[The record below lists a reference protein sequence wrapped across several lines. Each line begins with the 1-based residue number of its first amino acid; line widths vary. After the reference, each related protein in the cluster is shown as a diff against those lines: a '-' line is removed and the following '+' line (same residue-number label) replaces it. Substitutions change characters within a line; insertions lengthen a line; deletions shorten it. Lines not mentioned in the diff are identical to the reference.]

1 MKHTRTIQK
10 KKQAAS
16 PSRAIE
22 KTKPGRTTV
31 YIIGDGPIVAE
42 YISLCSSHG
51 FSTVFDF
58 NTSWESVPSFDSRL
72 VRKSAQIP
80 RDAAFALELTNVD
93 LERKR
98 RNIEMLDRV
107 LPATTA
113 IASSSVTIAATEQAS
128 WIKHKYRLVG
138 CCALPT
144 LGQRPLIEIAPT
156 VFSPA
161 GTVQIVQRFF
171 QSLGK
176 EIELVQDRVGMVFP
190 RIVCGIINEAA
201 FALQDEI
208 ASPRDIDTAMKLGAS
223 CPVGPIEWADRIGLG
238 QVYAVLAALHN
249 DLGEDR
255 YRVAPLLKQMAV
267 SGTWWH
273 RTLAASEERQSL

>member
-1 MKHTRTIQK
+1 MKRTRTIQK
-10 KKQAAS
+10 KKQT
-16 PSRAIE
+16 PKPGRAIE
-22 KTKPGRTTV
+22 KAKPGRTTV
-31 YIIGDGPIVAE
+31 YIIGDGSIVAE
-42 YISLCSSHG
+42 YVSLCSSHG

-58 NTSWESVPSFDSRL
+58 NTPPETVPSFDSGL

-161 GTVQIVQRFF
+161 GTVQVVQRFF

-190 RIVCGIINEAA
+190 RILCGIINEAA

-208 ASPRDIDTAMKLGAS
+208 ASPRDIDTAMRLGAS
-223 CPVGPIEWADRIGLG
+223 WPVGPIVMADRIGLE

-273 RTLAASEERQSL
+273 RTLALSEERQPL

>member
-10 KKQAAS
+10 KKQT
-16 PSRAIE
+16 PRPGRAN
-22 KTKPGRTTV
+22 KKAKPGRTTV

-42 YISLCSSHG
+42 YVSLCSSHG

-58 NTSWESVPSFDSRL
+58 NTPPETVPSFDSGL

-161 GTVQIVQRFF
+161 GTVQVVQRFF

-190 RIVCGIINEAA
+190 RILCGIINEAA

-208 ASPRDIDTAMKLGAS
+208 ASPRDIDTAMQLGAS
-223 CPVGPIEWADRIGLG
+223 WPVGPIVMADRIGLE

-273 RTLAASEERQSL
+273 RTLALSEERQPL

>member
-1 MKHTRTIQK
+1 MKRTRTIQK
-10 KKQAAS
+10 KKQTPKPGRS
-16 PSRAIE
+16 IE
-22 KTKPGRTTV
+22 KAKPGRTTV

-42 YISLCSSHG
+42 YVSLCSSHG

-58 NTSWESVPSFDSRL
+58 NTPPETVPSFDSGL

-161 GTVQIVQRFF
+161 GTVQVVQRFF

-190 RIVCGIINEAA
+190 RILCGIINEAA

-208 ASPRDIDTAMKLGAS
+208 ASPRDIDTAMQLGAS
-223 CPVGPIEWADRIGLG
+223 WPVGPIVMADRIGLE

-273 RTLAASEERQSL
+273 RTLALSEERQPL